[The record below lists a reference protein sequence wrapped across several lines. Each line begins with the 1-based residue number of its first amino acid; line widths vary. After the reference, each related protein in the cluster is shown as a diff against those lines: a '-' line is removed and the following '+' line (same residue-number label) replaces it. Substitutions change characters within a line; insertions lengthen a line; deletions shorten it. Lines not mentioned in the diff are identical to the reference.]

1 MNQTLSEISEC
12 PTKGSP
18 THGQDGR
25 VILLDDPWADRMS
38 DGQGKKRAKEG
49 KTTVAWL
56 LGVKVKTD
64 FKKVESTPTLK

>member
-1 MNQTLSEISEC
+1 MSYERLSD
-12 PTKGSP
+12 TWTGWKG
-18 THGQDGR
+18 H
-25 VILLDDPWADRMS
+25 PWADRMS

>member
-1 MNQTLSEISEC
+1 MNQMLSEISEC

-25 VILLDDPWADRMS
+25 VQKDDPWADRMS
-38 DGQGKKRAKEG
+38 DSQGKKRAKEG
-49 KTTVAWL
+49 KTTAAWL

-64 FKKVESTPTLK
+64 FKKVASTPALK